1 MFTANL
7 QIRSLTGRTGNVT
20 CISIVVNIPSIGPC
34 SSPGWGHCVGF
45 LGKTLYSHGASLH
58 PDVYMCTGE
67 LNTGGGGGGGA
78 ILRWTSIP
86 SREE

>member
-67 LNTGGGGGGGA
+67 LNTGGGGGGGNPA
-78 ILRWTSIP
+78 MD
-86 SREE
+86 